1 VNQLSS
7 YTRKKCEK
15 LAAAVLA
22 IAVAGTCI
30 TGCGG
35 KSKSLLDPDNPVSLT
50 IWHYYHGAQQNAFD
64 SLVSEF
70 NSTVGKEK
78 GIYVQGVSQGDVTD
92 LENAVRDS
100 LNGQVGSE
108 EMPNIFSSYADTAYE
123 VEKAGALA
131 DLSDYLTDEEL
142 SAYVDSYI
150 EEGRIADDGSLRIF
164 PVAKSTEIMMVNK
177 TRWEEFAKDNEVS
190 LDDLATMEGLVSVS
204 QKYYEWTDSLTPD
217 IPDDGQAFYGR
228 DSMANYFC
236 IGMKQLGSEIFEV
249 EDSQV
254 TLNTDEESLRKLW
267 DCYYVPMVKGYFGAY
282 GSFRSDDVK
291 TGEIVAYTGSTT
303 SSMYFPDEVETDDSR
318 TEIDYLVLSAPVF
331 AGGENYAVQ
340 QGAGMVVTKSDEQ
353 HEAASVEFLKWF
365 TEAENNLEF
374 SIGSGYLPVRKEA
387 NNKEMLDEV
396 IQENDIEV
404 SQKTYDCLAHVFDEF
419 EDVTLYT
426 TKSFE
431 HGADARKVL
440 EYNLSDKAAADREEV
455 LNRISQGMS
464 LEEASAEYLTDEAF
478 SQWYQAFCEALETAI
493 HNE

>member
-1 VNQLSS
+1 
-7 YTRKKCEK
+7 
-15 LAAAVLA
+15 
-22 IAVAGTCI
+22 
-30 TGCGG
+30 
-35 KSKSLLDPDNPVSLT
+35 
-50 IWHYYHGAQQNAFD
+50 
-64 SLVSEF
+64 
-70 NSTVGKEK
+70 
-78 GIYVQGVSQGDVTD
+78 
-92 LENAVRDS
+92 
-100 LNGQVGSE
+100 
-108 EMPNIFSSYADTAYE
+108 
-123 VEKAGALA
+123 
-131 DLSDYLTDEEL
+131 
-142 SAYVDSYI
+142 
-150 EEGRIADDGSLRIF
+150 
-164 PVAKSTEIMMVNK
+164 
-177 TRWEEFAKDNEVS
+177 
-190 LDDLATMEGLVSVS
+190 
-204 QKYYEWTDSLTPD
+204 
-217 IPDDGQAFYGR
+217 
-228 DSMANYFC
+228 MANYFC

-249 EDSQV
+249 KDSQV
-254 TLNTDEESLRKLW
+254 TLNVDEESLRKLW

-291 TGEIVAYTGSTT
+291 TGDIVAYTGSTT

-318 TEIDYLVLSAPVF
+318 TMIGYLVLSAPVF

-404 SQKTYDCLAHVFDEF
+404 SQKTYDCIAHVIDEF
-419 EDVTLYT
+419 GDVTLYT

-478 SQWYQAFCEALETAI
+478 SQWYQAFCKALEDAI